1 MPYLNYAQGW
11 LALAVLPRWSLILLF
26 SLLGFG
32 FNFLRLPLLFD
43 IDFIFGSVFAL
54 LALVLL
60 GGKAAI
66 IVGIFAASAT
76 VLIWQH
82 PFAWLIFSSEILWLS
97 LRYGK
102 NNQSNLVLLD
112 LQFWLFALPA
122 IIGCYAVVLDSSLQ
136 TAVLIVL
143 KQISNGIFNT
153 LVVAVFVAMLQL
165 NKPLSKK
172 LALPEISLR
181 QLVFLTLLSLTLLS
195 GAMPVILDAK
205 KSKAAYELAVADRLA
220 EISAIMALQLDNIPK
235 PSSALLPSMLQ
246 PLAAS
251 LPIERD
257 YALALVNS
265 QKQFT
270 QLVGQNQTISFK
282 EPISLLAG
290 FAHWKPSSEPLPIQ
304 RWRKSRYVFTYP
316 ARWQNEAVWLVLEQP
331 AAPVVTELEQDSAQ
345 QLVRLVLFLGLTI
358 GISALLSK
366 AISLPLR
373 RIDVASQRIQADL
386 TQQQKTVMPQTR
398 VLEYS
403 NLSHTL
409 AQMSARLNEAFQR
422 SRMMQ
427 CELEQ
432 QVTQRTEALQQSHS
446 QQNAILSAASDFSI
460 IATDPNGVIQFFSV
474 GAEKMLGY
482 QAEELIGKH
491 TPEMLHRS
499 SEVVNRAKELNAELA
514 QPVKGFRAFVIKAEQ
529 EGSETHEW
537 TYLHK
542 SGQAIPVS
550 LTVTVIR
557 DHSGEISGYLG
568 IARDVSE
575 LQRTE
580 RLKNEFIATVSH
592 ELRTPLTAIY
602 ASLRLVNSGKIG
614 ELNSKTSK
622 LLSIAEQN
630 SERLTLLINDL
641 LDIEKLISGKF
652 VMPLQI
658 QPLQPLLEAAVEGVL
673 SYANEYQIRF
683 SIDVLDPTIQ
693 ANVNA
698 ERLIQVIVNLL
709 SNAIKFSPK
718 GAEIKLVL
726 RVKDHHALLEVT
738 DRGEGIKDEFKPRIF
753 QKFAQGDAASNR
765 NKGGTGLGL
774 AITKELTEKMGGQ
787 VGFDSQ
793 YGLGSTFWLAFA
805 LAEPESCLNDETS

>member
-1 MPYLNYAQGW
+1 MKFEHHARGW
-11 LALAVLPRWSLILLF
+11 LRLATLPQLLLILLL

-32 FNFLRLPLLFD
+32 FNFLRLPLFFD
-43 IDFIFGSVFAL
+43 IDFIFGSVFAV

-60 GGKAAI
+60 GTKAAI
-66 IVGIFAASAT
+66 VVGIIAASAT

-82 PFAWLIFSSEILWLS
+82 PFAWFIFSSEILWLS

-102 NNQSNLVLLD
+102 NNQTNLVLLD
-112 LQFWLFALPA
+112 LQFWLLALPV
-122 IIGCYAVVLDSSLQ
+122 IIGCYALVLNAPSN
-136 TAVLIVL
+136 TAVLIAL

-153 LVVAVFVAMLQL
+153 LVVAVLVAMMQL
-165 NKPLSKK
+165 NKTLSKK
-172 LALPEISLR
+172 LALPAISLG
-181 QLVFLTLLSLTLLS
+181 QLVFLTLLSSTLLAGS
-195 GAMPVILDAK
+195 LPVIFDAK
-205 KSKAAYELAVADRLA
+205 KSKALYELAVVERMA
-220 EISAIMALQLDNIPK
+220 EISAVIALQLEHIPK
-235 PSSALLPSMLQ
+235 PSSTLLPSELQ
-246 PLAAS
+246 QLTTS
-251 LPIERD
+251 LPVDRG
-257 YALALVNS
+257 YALALLDS
-265 QKQFT
+265 KKQLT
-270 QLVGQNQTISFK
+270 QLMGQNQTITANAANALST
-282 EPISLLAG
+282 G
-290 FAHWKPSSEPLPIQ
+290 FQHWQPSSELIPIQ
-304 RWRKSRYVFTYP
+304 SWRKSRYVFTYP
-316 ARWQNEAVWLVLEQP
+316 LRWQNDQFWLVIEQP
-331 AAPVVTELEQDSAQ
+331 AKSVVAQLEQDSAQ
-345 QLVRLVLFLGLTI
+345 QFVRLVLFLGLTI

-373 RIDVASQRIQADL
+373 RIDVASQRIQADI
-386 TQQQKTVMPQTR
+386 TQQQKTVMPQSR

-409 AQMSARLNEAFQR
+409 AQMSAHLNDAFQR
-422 SRMMQ
+422 SRITQ

-432 QVTQRTEALQQSHS
+432 QVTQRTEALQHSNS

-482 QAEELIGKH
+482 QAEELVGKQ
-491 TPEMLHRS
+491 TPEILHQS
-499 SEVVNRAKELNAELA
+499 SEVMNRIKELNAELA
-514 QPVKGFRAFVIKAEQ
+514 EPVQGFRAFVIKAEQ
-529 EGSETHEW
+529 EGTETHEW

-550 LTVTVIR
+550 LTITVIR
-557 DHSGEISGYLG
+557 DHSGKISGYLG

-575 LQRTE
+575 RHRTE

-602 ASLRLVNSGKIG
+602 ASLRLVNSGKIS
-614 ELNSKTSK
+614 ELNSKTTK
-622 LLSIAEQN
+622 LLTVAEQN
-630 SERLTLLINDL
+630 CERLTILIDDL

-658 QPLQPLLEAAVEGVL
+658 QLLQPLLEKAVEGVM
-673 SYANEYQIRF
+673 SFANEYQIRF
-683 SIDVLDPTIQ
+683 RIEVLSPAVY

-698 ERLIQVIVNLL
+698 ERLIQIIVNLL
-709 SNAIKFSPK
+709 SNAIKFSPH
-718 GAEIKLVL
+718 GGEIKLVL
-726 RVKDHHALLEVT
+726 SAEHNQARLEVI
-738 DRGEGIKDEFKPRIF
+738 DRGQGIKDDFKSRIF
-753 QKFAQGDAASNR
+753 EKFAQGDASSNR

-805 LAEPESCLNDETS
+805 LAKPGSCLNDETS